1 MKDKL
6 LTCNNIAEALRVSGW
21 SHLELYNFLK
31 SQGVKTEFP
40 ATWFD
45 QLRELE
51 KETKRNT
58 NEPYEIPP
66 IDPTIEYDLEKEFE
80 AAERFRTRRRYV
92 EYDSDTQR

>member
-6 LTCNNIAEALRVSGW
+6 LTCNNIAEALRVSGR

-51 KETKRNT
+51 AK
-58 NEPYEIPP
+58 NEPYEI
-66 IDPTIEYDLEKEFE
+66 DPAIEYDLEKEFE